1 MAGTTSGYHLTATDV
16 WIVVVSGLVYTALCF
31 SLFTD
36 GIRFVR
42 VEHAGIL
49 GYIEPVTSPLWA
61 FLLIGEKP
69 PWTTLAGGA
78 LIVAAGML
86 VIVFGKGEA
95 EPLLEPLT

>member
-1 MAGTTSGYHLTATDV
+1 ML
-16 WIVVVSGLVYTALCF
+16 VSGLVYTALCF

-36 GIRFVR
+36 GLRYVR

-49 GYIEPVTSPLWA
+49 GYLEPVTSPLWA

-69 PWTTLAGGA
+69 PWTTYAGGA
-78 LIVAAGML
+78 LIIGAGVL
-86 VIVFGKGEA
+86 VIVFGKGES